1 MVGTSIKMKLQGI
14 LESMKSFHKSTI
26 KMKNPGKVA
35 EMVSQIIADGK
46 SKLQVVTDFDRTLTC
61 TRGDACP
68 AASPLAS
75 TCFEILD
82 QSELMPQIYRD
93 ETTRL
98 RDKYYP
104 IEIDP
109 NLTIEQKLPMAVEWY
124 TQAHEVM
131 LKTGLRQKDLV
142 AMVRDSSAK
151 LREGTDQLLERLHQ
165 MDVPVLIFS
174 AGLGDLIHALLDQ
187 HADNHDNIKVVSNY
201 MRFDDEGKMVG
212 FHDELIHMYNKNE
225 NSVHS
230 SAYFERLRGRNN
242 VLLMGDN
249 VGDLRMADG
258 VENPNVTLRIGF
270 LNDYSEERLAKF
282 LDMFD
287 IVLVD
292 DQTMDVGND
301 IVTQLA

>member
-1 MVGTSIKMKLQGI
+1 MSTHLQSIKMKLQGI

-46 SKLQVVTDFDRTLTC
+46 SKLQVIMDFDHTLTRVHEAGRRCAC
-61 TRGDACP
+61 TW
-68 AASPLAS
+68 
-75 TCFEILD
+75 EILD